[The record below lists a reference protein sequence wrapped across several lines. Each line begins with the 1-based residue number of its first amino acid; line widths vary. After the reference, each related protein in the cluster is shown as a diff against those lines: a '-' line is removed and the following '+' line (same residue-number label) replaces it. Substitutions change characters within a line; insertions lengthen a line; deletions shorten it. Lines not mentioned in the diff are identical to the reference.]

1 MLNTPIAPTQ
11 EPKQADDRLKARI
24 PRATY
29 RLQFSQ
35 DFTFRDAEAI
45 VPYLHALGV
54 SDVYGSPILKSR
66 AGSHGYDITD
76 HSRLNPA
83 LGSDEDFARF
93 TSALRER
100 GMGLI
105 VDMVPN
111 HMGIDDPNNVWWMDV
126 LENGPS
132 SAYADTFDIQWQP
145 VKRELENRVL
155 LPILGDQYGNVLEN
169 GQFRLA
175 YEDGA
180 FALYYY
186 DHKLPLAPRT
196 YGQVLSLALEGL
208 TERLGADDLAVQELQ
223 SILTALGYLPPRT
236 ETDPNRLAERA
247 REKEV
252 VKRRL
257 NALYTGSDAAREAID
272 DAVET
277 FNGRVGDPTSFDRLD
292 ALIEAQAVRPT
303 FWRVAAEE
311 INYRRF
317 FDVND
322 LAAIRVEL
330 PPVFDATHALVM
342 RWLAEGQVTGLR
354 IDHPDGLWDP
364 PRYFQRLQERY
375 VQHVTGKDSLD
386 RADGDGL
393 PLYVVA
399 EKILSRTEPLPED
412 WAVHGTTGYD
422 FLNQVNGLFVNR
434 RARQAFDRLYAHF
447 VQRPID
453 FDRLVHDSKLMI
465 MRTSLVSEI
474 NMLSHQLDRIGECN
488 RHYRDF
494 TLGGLTAA
502 LREVIASL
510 PVYRVYINA
519 LTGEVPERDRA
530 VVEATV
536 EAAKQRAPQTDASV
550 FDFIRDTLLLRNLA
564 SFREQDQEPLRHW
577 IMKFQQ
583 LSGPVMAKG
592 VEDTAFYIY
601 NRLASL
607 NEVGGHPDHFGVA
620 LDVFHQ
626 QNRAR
631 ARRWPHAMLTTSTHD
646 TKRSEDVRARINVLS
661 EMPQEWRK
669 ALTRWSRL
677 NQRHKTEV
685 DGELAP
691 SRNDEY
697 LLYQT
702 LLGAWP
708 LGAPSQAEFG
718 GFRDRIVAYMR
729 KATKEAK
736 VHTGWLR
743 TSEAYDAAV
752 EAFVVGVLGDERF
765 LADLAPLQRRVAFYG
780 HLNSLAQTLL
790 KLTSP
795 GVPDIYQGTE
805 LWDLSLVDPDN
816 RRSVDYKARVAR
828 LDALQGGEGRAGH
841 NGSQGNGKVRP
852 ADPNLDRV
860 RELVDCWEDGWV
872 KLHVVRRALHVRQER
887 ERLFAEGDY
896 LPLKVAGPRR
906 EYVCAFARRQGNAT
920 ALVVTPRLV
929 VGLTGG
935 ADQTPLG
942 EGVWTTTHLVLPG
955 AREGQ
960 HYRNAMTSEV
970 LTVSVGEGGL
980 GLPLA
985 SVLAHF
991 PVALLTRI

>member
-1 MLNTPIAPTQ
+1 MLNTPIAPTT
-11 EPKQADDRLKARI
+11 EPQPAPERLSARI

-45 VPYLHALGV
+45 VPYLQALGV
-54 SDVYGSPILKSR
+54 SDVYASPILKSR

-83 LGSDEDFARF
+83 LGSDEDFARL
-93 TSALRER
+93 TAALRER

-111 HMGIDDPNNVWWMDV
+111 HMGIDDPDNQWWMDV

-145 VKRELENRVL
+145 VKRELENKVL
-155 LPILGDQYGNVLEN
+155 LPILGDQYGVVLEN

-180 FALYYY
+180 FAVLYY

-196 YGQVLSLALEGL
+196 YGQVLSLALAGL
-208 TERLGADDLAVQELQ
+208 TERLGGEDLAVQELQ
-223 SILTALGYLPPRT
+223 SILTALSYLPPRT
-236 ETDPNRLAERA
+236 ETDRQRLAERA

-257 NALYTGSDAAREAID
+257 SALYTGHDAARAAIDEAIQ
-272 DAVET
+272 T
-277 FNGRVGDPTSFDRLD
+277 FNGQVGDPSSFDRLD

-330 PPVFDATHALVM
+330 PQVFDATHALVM
-342 RWLAEGQVTGLR
+342 RWLADGQVTGLR

-364 PRYFQRLQERY
+364 PRYFQRLQESY
-375 VQHVTGKDSLD
+375 VRHVTGDD
-386 RADGDGL
+386 AAQADGDGL

-399 EKILSRTEPLPED
+399 EKILSSAEPLPED

-422 FLNQVNGLFVNR
+422 FLNQVNGVFVNR
-434 RARQAFDRLYAHF
+434 KARQAFDRLYAAF
-447 VQRPID
+447 VQEPVD
-453 FDRLVHDSKLMI
+453 FERLVHDSKLMI
-465 MRTSLVSEI
+465 METSLVSEI
-474 NMLSHQLDRIGECN
+474 NMLSHELDRIGECN

-494 TLGGLTAA
+494 TLGGLTSA

-510 PVYRVYINA
+510 PVYRTYINA
-519 LTGEVPERDRA
+519 LTAEVPQRDRQ
-530 VVEATV
+530 VVEEAV

-550 FDFIRDTLLLRNLA
+550 FDFIRDTLLLRNLD
-564 SFREQDQEPLRHW
+564 SFNEQDQAALRHW
-577 IMKFQQ
+577 VMKFQQ

-601 NRLASL
+601 NRLVSL
-607 NEVGGHPDHFGVA
+607 NEVGGHPDHFGLA
-620 LDVFHQ
+620 LDAFHR
-626 QNRAR
+626 QNRER

-646 TKRSEDVRARINVLS
+646 TKRSEDVRARLNTLS
-661 EMPQEWRK
+661 EMPQDWRK
-669 ALTRWSRL
+669 ATRRWSRL
-677 NQRHKTEV
+677 NERYKTEV
-685 DGELAP
+685 DGALAP
-691 SRNDEY
+691 SRADEY

-708 LGAPSQAEFG
+708 LGTPSDEEWAV
-718 GFRDRIVAYMR
+718 FRDRIAAYMR

-743 TSEAYDAAV
+743 TNAAYDAAV
-752 EAFVVGVLGDERF
+752 EAFVLGVLGDERF

-816 RRSVDYKARVAR
+816 RRPVDYPARRAL
-828 LDALQGGEGRAGH
+828 LDALQGGTGRGKR
-841 NGSQGNGKVRP
+841 NGKPQP
-852 ADPNLDRV
+852 ADPDLDRV
-860 RELVDCWEDGWV
+860 RDLVAGWEDGRV
-872 KLHVVRRALHVRQER
+872 KLHVVRRALQTRQAHA
-887 ERLFAEGDY
+887 RLFAEGDY
-896 LPLKVAGPRR
+896 LPLKVAGPKRD
-906 EYVCAFARRQGNAT
+906 YACAFARRLGDAT
-920 ALVVTPRLV
+920 ALVIAPRLAL
-929 VGLTGG
+929 GLTGG
-935 ADQTPLG
+935 AEQPPLG
-942 EGVWTTTHLVLPG
+942 EAVWGTTHLVLPD
-955 AREGQ
+955 AREGDRYQ
-960 HYRNAMTSEV
+960 NELTGET
-970 LTVSVGEGGL
+970 LTVGRGEGGL

-985 SVLAHF
+985 SLLAHC
-991 PVALLTRI
+991 PVALLTRM